1 MNKNYIFIG
10 IAGIIALYAVLCLVS
25 QSLANVVLATIIVL
39 GGILGTL
46 FFVLRRQL
54 YQFSINFTPAEFRL
68 GMNALRNQNCM
79 VQYFPNDKLIVMD
92 NLKDDALGKRTFT
105 IKKQAVDV
113 DNYWFKIC
121 RIFNKYATLDS
132 LAAFCR
138 RDTQVDIIT
147 LSSGQKQAGDAVPKK
162 KKVIDS
168 DAYNRSPETYRP
180 QVKMPE
186 VANFNELK
194 QPQNVTKAEDEAV
207 YVEDFLNMS
216 DIMQQS
222 ASKVNIN
229 TATAS
234 EIAMLH
240 GINIAIAKKAV
251 EYRDLN
257 GGFKSVDEFL
267 QVAEVKEYFIPKIKE
282 MITLDGA
289 SQNNNSAIEK
299 QNEGRL
305 LDW

>member
-10 IAGIIALYAVLCLVS
+10 IAGIVSLYAVLCLVS
-25 QSLANVVLATIIVL
+25 QPLANVVLSTIIVL

-46 FFVLRRQL
+46 FFVFQKQL
-54 YQFSINFTPAEFRL
+54 YQFSINFTPVEYRL
-68 GMNALRNQNCM
+68 GQNALRNQNCM
-79 VQYFPNDKLIVMD
+79 VQYFPNEKLIVMD
-92 NLKDDALGKRTFT
+92 NLGDNTIGKRTFT
-105 IKKQAVDV
+105 VKKATVDV
-113 DNYWFKIC
+113 DKYWFKIC

-147 LSSGQKQAGDAVPKK
+147 LSPAKKVQEQAPKK
-162 KKVIDS
+162 KKVVDNS
-168 DAYNRSPETYRP
+168 VYNKIPEANRP

-186 VANFNELK
+186 IANFNELS
-194 QPQNVTKAEDEAV
+194 QPQHVTKAEDEAT
-207 YVEDFLNMS
+207 YTEDFLNLS

-222 ASKVNIN
+222 SAKVNIN

-234 EIAMLH
+234 EIAVLP
-240 GINIAIAKKAV
+240 GINIVIAKKVV
-251 EYRDLN
+251 EHRDLN
-257 GGFKSVDEFL
+257 GGFKSIDEFL
-267 QVAEVKEYFIPKIKE
+267 QVAEVKEHFIPKIKE